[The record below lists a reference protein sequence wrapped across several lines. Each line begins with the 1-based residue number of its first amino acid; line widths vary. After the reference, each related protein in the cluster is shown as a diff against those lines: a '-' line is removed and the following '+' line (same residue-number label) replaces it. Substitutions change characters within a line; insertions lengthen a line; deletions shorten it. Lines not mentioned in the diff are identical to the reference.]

1 MGISKLEYNELM
13 RLENKTLIKN
23 QIIQSHIPTLTY
35 TDFRRGYIV
44 RYFIQ
49 RINDDNALIYEINEN
64 DYLRFSLDVF
74 YNNVSIE
81 WRLIGGEDAIKD
93 SNEKSVKLGSK
104 KMKNLIF
111 YLVNYL
117 QFSGY

>member
-1 MGISKLEYNELM
+1 MGVSAIEYND
-13 RLENKTLIKN
+13 LIKE
-23 QIIQSHIPTLTY
+23 QGKSLIQPHTIRTHVPYPTADDY
-35 TDFRRGYIV
+35 RRGYIV

-49 RINDDNALIYEINEN
+49 MINDDNALIYEVNAT
-64 DYLRFSLDVF
+64 DYAKFSLDVL
-74 YNNVSIE
+74 YNTVNID
-81 WRLIGGEDAIKD
+81 WRLTGNLENIKL
-93 SNEKSVKLGSK
+93 SNGKSVKLGSK